1 LEPFVAKK
9 LFIGNLPFTTT
20 NDSLGEFFAQ
30 FGEVASAAV
39 VMDRATGRSKGFG
52 FVEFDD
58 DAAADAAIA
67 QDGQADLDGRKLTIN
82 EARPKVDAR

>member
-1 LEPFVAKK
+1 MEPSVAKK
-9 LFIGNLPFTTT
+9 LFIGNLPFSTT

-30 FGEVASAAV
+30 YGEVASAAV

-67 QDGQADLDGRKLTIN
+67 QDGQAELDGRKLTIN
-82 EARPKVDAR
+82 EARPKVESR

>member
-1 LEPFVAKK
+1 MAKK

-20 NDSLGEFFAQ
+20 NESLGEFFAQ